1 MRVTRTLHRDHVVA
15 SIIVVLVHLLLA
27 WALIRLLEG
36 PIVSDARDD
45 GDDSHATRIEFI
57 HRPVRAG
64 RPVPST
70 AGAPVTPLRERI
82 TPAPAQPAPPA
93 IASDAMTEAAPMSA
107 VLLGQA
113 QRWAEQKANAETAPG
128 NAFERVS
135 PLSDELRL
143 RRGHFR
149 FREPTPVA
157 SIVGGIGKA
166 FAPPGYEADPCL
178 QYRRNIAEL
187 APQGDSA
194 ALQHDVEFER
204 RHCRP

>member
-1 MRVTRTLHRDHVVA
+1 MRVTGTLHRDHVVA

-36 PIVSDARDD
+36 AVVPNARND
-45 GDDSHATRIEFI
+45 GDDSLATRIEFI
-57 HRPVRAG
+57 DRPIRAG
-64 RPVPST
+64 RPVPLA
-70 AGAPVTPLRERI
+70 AGAPVKSSRERL
-82 TPAPAQPAPPA
+82 TTAPAQPAPPA

-113 QRWAEQKANAETAPG
+113 RRWAEQKANSETKPG
-128 NAFERVS
+128 NTFERVN
-135 PLSDELRL
+135 PLSDELRP

-149 FREPTPVA
+149 FREPTSVA
-157 SIVGGIGKA
+157 SVVGGIGKA

-178 QYRRNIAEL
+178 QNRRNIAEL